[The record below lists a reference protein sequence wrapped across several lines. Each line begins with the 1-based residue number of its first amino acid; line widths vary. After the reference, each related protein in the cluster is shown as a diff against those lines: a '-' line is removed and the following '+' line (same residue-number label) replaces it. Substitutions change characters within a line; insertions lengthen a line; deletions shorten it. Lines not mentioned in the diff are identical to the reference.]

1 MTQKSQAKMIRLK
14 EFAKTH
20 RATDVE
26 GDPAFVGKMTA
37 NAQRFWRQHRM
48 LYCRRVFVAAG
59 DGEGDVGWWVPQW
72 IGNRETNVL
81 EGQQYPLR
89 GFYLP
94 NDEEALDYYAL
105 RRMEANHPVI
115 GRLPFQSKAS
125 GSSDASPHEPLYTGT
140 ARSKMGNFP
149 SSMSRTSSQDSLW
162 SNWSAVAAKVLP
174 SCSKASLRAS

>member
-1 MTQKSQAKMIRLK
+1 MQKTL
-14 EFAKTH
+14 AKTFRIKELAKKN

-26 GDPAFVGKMTA
+26 GDPAFDGKLTE

-48 LYCRRVFVAAG
+48 LYSKRVFVAPG
-59 DGEGDVGWWVPQW
+59 DGEGDVGWWLPQW

-81 EGQQYPLR
+81 DGQQYPLR

-115 GRLPFQSKAS
+115 GRLPNQSKSS
-125 GSSDASPHEPLYTGT
+125 GSSEASPHEPLNTGS

-149 SSMSRTSSQDSLW
+149 TSMSRTSSQDSLW
-162 SNWSAVAAKVLP
+162 SNWSSVAGKIRP
-174 SCSKASLRAS
+174 SCSKASVY